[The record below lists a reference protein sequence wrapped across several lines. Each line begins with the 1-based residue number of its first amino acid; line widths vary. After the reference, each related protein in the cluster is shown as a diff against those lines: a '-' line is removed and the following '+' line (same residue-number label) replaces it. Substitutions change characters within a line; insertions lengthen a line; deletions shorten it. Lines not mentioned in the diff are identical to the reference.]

1 MAEQNESLDLGI
13 EQIKIIVDA
22 TRLLEDQGKLTD
34 DGAQIIALSLFMGTL
49 LSIAKGARDPISLAT
64 AALQVMSDDYV
75 TIADVLSADPTRVG
89 I

>member
-1 MAEQNESLDLGI
+1 MADQNDTLDLNI
-13 EQIKIIVDA
+13 DQIKIIVNA

-49 LSIAKGARDPISLAT
+49 LSIANGARDPISLAT
-64 AALQVMSDDYV
+64 AALKIMSDGDV